1 MSDLNEVVISGRLTR
16 DSELRYTPNGTAVTD
31 VIIAS
36 NRIWSKDS
44 DRQEETTFVDVT
56 IWGRQAE
63 SLQVYLTKGRHIM
76 VVGRLKLNKW
86 ETENGDK
93 RSKLTMVA
101 EKINLTPGGS
111 KTNTHPT
118 ASKETKEKA
127 HAIETL
133 EKSSN
138 EVPF

>member
-1 MSDLNEVVISGRLTR
+1 MSDLNEVIVSGRLTR

-56 IWGRQAE
+56 IWGKQAE
-63 SLQVYLTKGRHIM
+63 SLNEYLIKGRHLM

-86 ETENGDK
+86 ETDDGAK

-101 EKINLTPGGS
+101 EKINLTPGGGKS
-111 KTNTHPT
+111 NGNGST
-118 ASKETKEKA
+118 SGGKEKVK
-127 HAIETL
+127 
-133 EKSSN
+133 EKE

>member
-36 NRIWSKDS
+36 NRIWSKDT
-44 DRQEETTFVDVT
+44 DRQEETTFVDIT

-63 SLQVYLTKGRHIM
+63 SLQAYLVKGRHIM

-101 EKINLTPGGS
+101 EKINLTPGGGGGKNNQS
-111 KTNTHPT
+111 SCN
-118 ASKETKEKA
+118 SSETVGAAATK
-127 HAIETL
+127 
-133 EKSSN
+133 

>member
-1 MSDLNEVVISGRLTR
+1 MSDLNEVIVSGRLTR
-16 DSELRYTPNGTAVTD
+16 DSELRHTPNGTAVTD
-31 VIIAS
+31 VIVAS

-44 DRQEETTFVDVT
+44 ERQEETTFVDVT

-63 SLQVYLTKGRHIM
+63 SLQEYLVKGRHIM

-86 ETENGDK
+86 ETEQGDK

-101 EKINLTPGGS
+101 EKINLTPGGGNGKNNKPS
-111 KTNTHPT
+111 STP
-118 ASKETKEKA
+118 KEKVGA
-127 HAIETL
+127 NATE
-133 EKSSN
+133 

>member
-16 DSELRYTPNGTAVTD
+16 DCELRYTPSGTAVTD
-31 VIIAS
+31 VVIAS
-36 NRIWSKDS
+36 NRIWSKDA

-56 IWGRQAE
+56 IWGKQAE
-63 SLQVYLTKGRHIM
+63 SLQTYLVKGRHVM

-86 ETENGDK
+86 ETEEGSK

-101 EKINLTPGGS
+101 EKINLTPGNNGKGNRPPEEA
-111 KTNTHPT
+111 KTKVGTGAT
-118 ASKETKEKA
+118 E
-127 HAIETL
+127 
-133 EKSSN
+133 

>member
-16 DSELRYTPNGTAVTD
+16 DSELSSTPSGTAVTD

-36 NRIWSKDS
+36 NRVWSKDS

-63 SLQVYLTKGRHIM
+63 SLQNYLVKGRHVM

-86 ETENGDK
+86 ETDEGDK

-101 EKINLTPGGS
+101 EKINLTPGGARNNNGQS
-111 KTNTHPT
+111 PSASQEKERAT
-118 ASKETKEKA
+118 ATE
-127 HAIETL
+127 
-133 EKSSN
+133 

>member
-16 DSELRYTPNGTAVTD
+16 DSELRFTPSGTPVTD
-31 VIIAS
+31 VVIAS

-56 IWGRQAE
+56 IWGKQAE
-63 SLQVYLTKGRHIM
+63 SLNEYLVKGRHLM

-86 ETENGDK
+86 ETEEGDK

-101 EKINLTPGGS
+101 EKINLTPGGNKNNNKPPS
-111 KTNTHPT
+111 Q
-118 ASKETKEKA
+118 SKEKVGATAVTE
-127 HAIETL
+127 
-133 EKSSN
+133 

>member
-1 MSDLNEVVISGRLTR
+1 MSDLNEVIVSGRLTR
-16 DSELRYTPNGTAVTD
+16 DSELRHTPNGTAVTD
-31 VIIAS
+31 VIVAS

-63 SLQVYLTKGRHIM
+63 SLQEYLVKGRHIM
-76 VVGRLKLNKW
+76 IVGRLKLNKW
-86 ETENGDK
+86 ETEQGDK

-101 EKINLTPGGS
+101 EKINLTPGGGNGKNNKPSSES
-111 KTNTHPT
+111 KQRVNAT
-118 ASKETKEKA
+118 ATE
-127 HAIETL
+127 
-133 EKSSN
+133 

>member
-1 MSDLNEVVISGRLTR
+1 MSDLNEVVVSGRLTK

-56 IWGRQAE
+56 IWGKQAE
-63 SLQVYLTKGRHIM
+63 SLNEYLVKGRHLM

-86 ETENGDK
+86 ETDDGAK

-101 EKINLTPGGS
+101 EKINLTPGGKPNGS
-111 KTNTHPT
+111 KGEYNDKV
-118 ASKETKEKA
+118 KEE
-127 HAIETL
+127 ER
-133 EKSSN
+133 E

>member
-16 DSELRYTPNGTAVTD
+16 DSELRFTPSGTPVTD
-31 VIIAS
+31 VVIAS

-56 IWGRQAE
+56 IWGKQAE
-63 SLQVYLTKGRHIM
+63 SLNTYLVKGRHLM

-86 ETENGDK
+86 ETEEGDK

-101 EKINLTPGGS
+101 EKINLTPGGGKNNKPPS
-111 KTNTHPT
+111 GTQVSAGAP
-118 ASKETKEKA
+118 AAE
-127 HAIETL
+127 
-133 EKSSN
+133 

>member
-1 MSDLNEVVISGRLTR
+1 MSDLNEVIVSGRLTKN
-16 DSELRYTPNGTAVTD
+16 SELRYTPSGTAVTD
-31 VIIAS
+31 VVVAS

-63 SLQVYLTKGRHIM
+63 SLQEYLVKGRHIM

-86 ETENGDK
+86 ETDEGDK

-111 KTNTHPT
+111 PKNGKPQSESENKGN
-118 ASKETKEKA
+118 AKVAE
-127 HAIETL
+127 
-133 EKSSN
+133 

>member
-16 DSELRYTPNGTAVTD
+16 DSELRHTPNGTPVTD

-44 DRQEETTFVDVT
+44 DRQEETTFVDIT

-63 SLQVYLTKGRHIM
+63 SLQEYLVKGRHVM

-86 ETENGDK
+86 ETEEGNK

-101 EKINLTPGGS
+101 EKINLTPNTGGS
-111 KTNTHPT
+111 GKNSKSSCDSSETVGAAA
-118 ASKETKEKA
+118 ASKE
-127 HAIETL
+127 
-133 EKSSN
+133 
-138 EVPF
+138 VPF

>member
-16 DSELRYTPNGTAVTD
+16 DSELRFTPSGTPVTD
-31 VIIAS
+31 VVIAS

-56 IWGRQAE
+56 IWGKQAE
-63 SLQVYLTKGRHIM
+63 SLNEYLVKGRHLM

-86 ETENGDK
+86 ETEEGDK

-101 EKINLTPGGS
+101 EKINLTPGGNKNNKPPS
-111 KTNTHPT
+111 
-118 ASKETKEKA
+118 E
-127 HAIETL
+127 
-133 EKSSN
+133 SN
-138 EVPF
+138 AKVGAAATEEVPF